1 MNWQVADKLLEKYF
15 SGLSTLEEERELK
28 ELFRRD
34 DVPEHLKSYKE
45 LFSGIDQNSALS
57 GPSDEMLDEWLGL
70 DEEETAADSRKSLR
84 FWNGRLAIAA
94 ALALILA
101 TTFLFLNNS
110 GMMNTYSQEE
120 VNIAYDQTKK
130 VLGFIS
136 AKMNT
141 GMQSASPVG
150 KLDEAGSSLDK
161 FDLLNRKVDQTAD
174 QIKKFN
180 TYSQKIKSPL
190 NN

>member
-70 DEEETAADSRKSLR
+70 DEEETAADRKSLR

-110 GMMNTYSQEE
+110 GMMNTYSQKE

-130 VLGFIS
+130 VLGYIS